1 MKKRFVMVV
10 LPFIFIL
17 CLAGCNKGTENIK
30 EVNIYEM
37 KNFSSAQKDSL
48 ITITDSKVVRDIL
61 KGFSRAKKEAG
72 IVNMDDPQYKVELEN
87 ETYFL
92 WLSEEHGT
100 IMNSHDTNTI
110 FTLSKS
116 SAKTINELLN

>member
-1 MKKRFVMVV
+1 MKKHFVMLV
-10 LPFIFIL
+10 LTCIFIL
-17 CLAGCNKGTENIK
+17 SLVGCNKGTENIK

-110 FTLSKS
+110 YTLSKS